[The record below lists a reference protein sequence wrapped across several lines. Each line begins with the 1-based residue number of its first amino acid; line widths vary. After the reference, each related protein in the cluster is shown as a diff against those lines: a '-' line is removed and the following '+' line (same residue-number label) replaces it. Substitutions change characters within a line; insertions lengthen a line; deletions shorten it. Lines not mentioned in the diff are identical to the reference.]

1 MSSTVIF
8 IVGSAVFALT
18 VFGAVMASGIALTRR
33 FYEENESYTDRP
45 GFEHAGAG
53 ASTGGSNRPG

>member
-1 MSSTVIF
+1 MSSTLIF
-8 IVGSAVFALT
+8 IVGAAVFALT

-45 GFEHAGAG
+45 GFEHAGVG
-53 ASTGGSNRPG
+53 ASSGNHHRPG